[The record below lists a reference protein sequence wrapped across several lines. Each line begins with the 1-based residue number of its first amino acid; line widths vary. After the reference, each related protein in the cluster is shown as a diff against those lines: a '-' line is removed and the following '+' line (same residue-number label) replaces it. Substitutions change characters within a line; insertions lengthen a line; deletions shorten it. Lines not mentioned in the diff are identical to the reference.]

1 MGVAVARTWSVL
13 SIAVLAGFLALALAL
28 TSGVDGI
35 SPRPAGA
42 AGVNVSVSCESNP
55 ERTRVE
61 NNTNGRI
68 TVKKV
73 GSIYRPYSE
82 EPFRV
87 NVRLGRGQSVTFESG
102 DDANSRTLTR
112 KYIYNNDAGRKEG
125 TRVRT
130 SVGGFV
136 DRC

>member
-1 MGVAVARTWSVL
+1 MTRTWSVV
-13 SIAVLAGFLALALAL
+13 SITVLASLLVLALAL

-35 SPRPAGA
+35 SPRPADA

-61 NNTNGRI
+61 NNTNHRI

-73 GSIYRPYSE
+73 GSIYRPYCE

-87 NVRLGRGQSVTFESG
+87 NVRLGRGESVTFESG

-112 KYIYNNDAGRKEG
+112 KYIFNNDAGSKEG
-125 TRVRT
+125 ARVRT
-130 SVGGFV
+130 SVGWFV

>member
-1 MGVAVARTWSVL
+1 MRLWSVVSVAL
-13 SIAVLAGFLALALAL
+13 LAGVFMLALAL
-28 TSGVDGI
+28 TTGLDSI
-35 SPRPAGA
+35 SPRPADA
-42 AGVNVSVSCESNP
+42 AGVNVSVACKSNP
-55 ERTRVE
+55 EKTRVE
-61 NNTNGRI
+61 NNTNHRI

-73 GSIYRPYSE
+73 GSIHQPRSN

-102 DDANSRTLTR
+102 YGANNRVLTR
-112 KYIYNNDAGRKEG
+112 QYIYDNEAGRKEG
-125 TRVRT
+125 ARVRT

>member
-1 MGVAVARTWSVL
+1 MLV
-13 SIAVLAGFLALALAL
+13 FAL
-28 TSGVDGI
+28 TTDVRGI
-35 SPRPAGA
+35 SPRPAEA

-73 GSIYRPYSE
+73 GSIHQPRSN

-87 NVRLGRGQSVTFESG
+87 NVGIGRGESVTFESG
-102 DDANSRTLTR
+102 YDANSRTLTR
-112 KYIYNNDAGRKEG
+112 QYIYDNEAGNSEG
-125 TRVRT
+125 ARVRT
-130 SVGGFV
+130 SVGAFV

>member
-1 MGVAVARTWSVL
+1 MRLWSVVSAAL
-13 SIAVLAGFLALALAL
+13 LAGVFILALAL
-28 TSGVDGI
+28 TTDMEGI
-35 SPRPAGA
+35 SPRPAEA
-42 AGVNVSVSCESNP
+42 AGVNVSVACKSNP

-61 NNTNGRI
+61 NNTNRRI

-112 KYIYNNDAGRKEG
+112 KFIYNNDAGRKEG
-125 TRVRT
+125 ARVRT

>member
-1 MGVAVARTWSVL
+1 MARTWSVV
-13 SIAVLAGFLALALAL
+13 SIAVLAGLLVLALAL
-28 TSGVDGI
+28 TTDVRGI
-35 SPRPAGA
+35 SPRPAEA
-42 AGVNVSVSCESNP
+42 AGVNVSVACKSNP
-55 ERTRVE
+55 EKTRVE
-61 NNTNGRI
+61 NNTNHRI

-102 DDANSRTLTR
+102 EDANSRTLTR
-112 KYIYNNDAGRKEG
+112 KYIYNNDAGSKEG
-125 TRVRT
+125 ARVRT
-130 SVGGFV
+130 SVGRFV

>member
-1 MGVAVARTWSVL
+1 MA
-13 SIAVLAGFLALALAL
+13 
-28 TSGVDGI
+28 
-35 SPRPAGA
+35 
-42 AGVNVSVSCESNP
+42 CESNP
-55 ERTRVE
+55 ERTRVA
-61 NNTNGRI
+61 NNTNHRI

-87 NVRLGRGQSVTFESG
+87 NVRLGRGESVTFESG

-112 KYIYNNDAGRKEG
+112 KYIYNNDAGNKEG
-125 TRVRT
+125 ARVRT

>member
-1 MGVAVARTWSVL
+1 MARTWSVVA
-13 SIAVLAGFLALALAL
+13 IAVLASAFMLALAL
-28 TSGVDGI
+28 TSGVEGI
-35 SPRPAGA
+35 SPRPADA
-42 AGVNVSVSCESNP
+42 AGVNVSVACKDNP
-55 ERTRVE
+55 EKTRVE
-61 NNTNGRI
+61 NNTNHRI

-73 GSIYRPYSE
+73 GSIHQPRSN

-102 DDANSRTLTR
+102 YDANSRTLTR
-112 KYIYNNDAGRKEG
+112 QYIYDNEAGRKEG
-125 TRVRT
+125 ARVRT